1 MKQVLIAAGI
11 CKEEPVWIYSRKYR
25 KCLIGPWRT
34 QASRSAA
41 EKKLEL
47 FRKQKALLDT
57 FLSSGAIS
65 QAQHDYSL
73 NCLIEKM
80 GITEGQ

>member
-1 MKQVLIAAGI
+1 MNTNASNG
-11 CKEEPVWIYSRKYR
+11 SRET
-25 KCLIGPWRT
+25 LQDSLLPD
-34 QASRSAA
+34 

-57 FLSSGAIS
+57 LLSTCAIS

-80 GITEGQ
+80 GIRNAAKAK

>member
-1 MKQVLIAAGI
+1 MNTSQNSP
-11 CKEEPVWIYSRKYR
+11 CETSQ
-25 KCLIGPWRT
+25 T
-34 QASRSAA
+34 SRSAA

-57 FLSSGAIS
+57 LLSTCAIS

-80 GITEGQ
+80 VIRDAAKAK

>member
-1 MKQVLIAAGI
+1 MNTSQNSPRATSQV
-11 CKEEPVWIYSRKYR
+11 
-25 KCLIGPWRT
+25 
-34 QASRSAA
+34 SRSAA

-47 FRKQKALLDT
+47 FRKQKLLLDT

-80 GITEGQ
+80 GIRDAAKAK

>member
-1 MKQVLIAAGI
+1 MNTSQNSP
-11 CKEEPVWIYSRKYR
+11 CETSQ
-25 KCLIGPWRT
+25 T
-34 QASRSAA
+34 SRSAA

-57 FLSSGAIS
+57 LLSTCAIS

-80 GITEGQ
+80 GIRNAAKAK

>member
-1 MKQVLIAAGI
+1 MTPSENSPSETSQV
-11 CKEEPVWIYSRKYR
+11 
-25 KCLIGPWRT
+25 
-34 QASRSAA
+34 SRSAA

-65 QAQHDYSL
+65 QAQHDKSL

-80 GITEGQ
+80 GIEISSCSN